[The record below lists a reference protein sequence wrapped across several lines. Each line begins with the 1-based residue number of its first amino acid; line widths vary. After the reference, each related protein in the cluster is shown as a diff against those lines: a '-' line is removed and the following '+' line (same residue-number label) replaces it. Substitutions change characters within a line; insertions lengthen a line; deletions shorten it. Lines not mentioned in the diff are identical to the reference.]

1 MTESTSVLNTPVLWI
16 NQYLKEKIP
25 LLTDLEDVP
34 FFPTGPST
42 LETLQTQF
50 PEGGTMAVYDRMFR
64 MRRGPFPH
72 IKCEQVLYY
81 FYATGDSPALKMI
94 QIQEAVLRLLDRGD
108 ESAQD
113 LNAWAKGKTFDEMS
127 CQFYFHDFKIY
138 QLEEARDIV
147 DFGTARTYAGN
158 KIIIDYDY
166 HQMKDLT
173 GSTPEYSTWL
183 NMPCPKLGEEAT
195 HPVDGSLICIKT
207 DDNKLVWT
215 QNS

>member
-1 MTESTSVLNTPVLWI
+1 MAEPTSTLNTPVLWI
-16 NQYLKEKIP
+16 NKYLQEKIEQLSDFGP
-25 LLTDLEDVP
+25 VP

-64 MRRGPFPH
+64 MRRGAFPH
-72 IKCEQVLYY
+72 IKSEQVLYY
-81 FYATGDSPALKMI
+81 FYATGSNPILKMI

-113 LNAWAKGKTFDEMS
+113 INSWTKGKTFDGMT
-127 CQFYFHDFKIY
+127 CRFYFHDFKIY

-166 HQMKDLT
+166 HQQQDIID
-173 GSTPEYSTWL
+173 SV
-183 NMPCPKLGEEAT
+183 NA
-195 HPVDGSLICIKT
+195 
-207 DDNKLVWT
+207 
-215 QNS
+215 